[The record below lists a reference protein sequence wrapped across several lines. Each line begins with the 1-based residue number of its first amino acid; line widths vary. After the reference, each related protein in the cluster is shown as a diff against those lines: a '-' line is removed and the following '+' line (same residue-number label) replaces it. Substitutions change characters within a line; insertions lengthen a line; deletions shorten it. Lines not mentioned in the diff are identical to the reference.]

1 MAHIRVVAFDV
12 LETLFS
18 LETLRP
24 RIMATGLPKEALE
37 LWFAQTL
44 RDGFALAAA
53 GAYRSFAA
61 VARGNL
67 EVLLRTRKAQVD
79 FGQIDQVMNGFREL
93 QAHRDVAGAFALL
106 RENGVRILTVSNGSA
121 DLNRHQLRQAGLL
134 ERVEAVLS
142 VEDISAW
149 KPLPELYAHVV
160 RKAGV
165 PAGEVGFVAAHGWDV
180 FGAQRAG
187 LRPAFI
193 RRSEQGVS
201 AALDPPVLQGDDLVA
216 LCRQLIAQ
224 D

>member
-44 RDGFALAAA
+44 RDG
-53 GAYRSFAA
+53 FAA

-187 LRPAFI
+187 LRPAFV